1 MELSLF
7 SLALFPHLCLC
18 LSGAG
23 EGEELSRVEKE
34 GEDNAAQGRAV
45 PVLY

>member
-7 SLALFPHLCLC
+7 SLALFPHLC